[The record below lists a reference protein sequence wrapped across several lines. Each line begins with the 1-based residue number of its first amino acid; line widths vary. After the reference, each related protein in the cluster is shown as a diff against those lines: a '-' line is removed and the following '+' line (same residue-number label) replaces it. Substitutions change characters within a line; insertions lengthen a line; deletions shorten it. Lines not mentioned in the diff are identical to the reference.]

1 MNNLKDNFI
10 YNGAQNNKISRNK
23 CDQVGKNLS
32 TKNYK
37 TLLKYTKVDLTKWKD
52 ISCFVFFLED
62 STIKIGIIPKAI
74 YRFNTCKKSS
84 GFLGQKCQSSNSGE
98 IANVSK

>member
-52 ISCFVFFLED
+52 ISCFVFFW
-62 STIKIGIIPKAI
+62 KIVPL
-74 YRFNTCKKSS
+74 R
-84 GFLGQKCQSSNSGE
+84 
-98 IANVSK
+98 

>member
-32 TKNYK
+32 TKN
-37 TLLKYTKVDLTKWKD
+37 
-52 ISCFVFFLED
+52 
-62 STIKIGIIPKAI
+62 
-74 YRFNTCKKSS
+74 
-84 GFLGQKCQSSNSGE
+84 
-98 IANVSK
+98 

>member
-37 TLLKYTKVDLTKWKD
+37 TLLK
-52 ISCFVFFLED
+52 
-62 STIKIGIIPKAI
+62 
-74 YRFNTCKKSS
+74 
-84 GFLGQKCQSSNSGE
+84 
-98 IANVSK
+98 